1 MIIRNSKPA
10 VPSSPQPPN
19 HQTVA
24 AGITSSTSPGSYSPG
39 AYAYGVSGA
48 EDIHSSLTAL
58 IHTIAPLNV
67 DIVLEGETGTGK
79 DTLARRIHQL
89 SGCSGP
95 LVAVN
100 CAAVPETLAESELFG
115 VVSGAYTGA
124 HRSRAGY
131 LETADKGILFLDE
144 IDSMPLTLQAKM
156 LRVLESRGIER
167 LGSTQFKPVDM
178 RVIVATQTPLHQL
191 VDAGRFRR
199 DLYFRLDT
207 VKIQLPTLRA
217 RTEVILPQFQRFM
230 HDAAARLK
238 RPIPG
243 IPARIQEQ
251 LLMHGWPG
259 NLRELK
265 AAAERWVLGL
275 SPVPMGSTPHA
286 APESES
292 CTSLK
297 GRLQRIERFLIQE
310 ALQRNDH
317 CIDTVVNELGIP
329 KRTLYHR
336 IKLLNVAARG
346 V

>member
-1 MIIRNSKPA
+1 MTIRNNNE
-10 VPSSPQPPN
+10 PSQSHHCVSHESLLTLPQE
-19 HQTVA
+19 
-24 AGITSSTSPGSYSPG
+24 
-39 AYAYGVSGA
+39 A
-48 EDIHSSLTAL
+48 EDIHGSLSSL

-79 DTLARRIHQL
+79 DTLASRIHQL
-89 SGCSGP
+89 SGCAGP

-124 HRSRAGY
+124 SRSRAGY

-144 IDSMPLTLQAKM
+144 IDSMPLTLQAKL

-167 LGSTQFKPVDM
+167 LGSTRFKPVDM
-178 RVIVATQTPLHQL
+178 RVIVATQTPLRKL
-191 VDAGRFRR
+191 VEEGRFRR

-207 VKIQLPTLRA
+207 VKIQLPTLRS
-217 RTEVILPQFQRFM
+217 RTEIILPLFQRFL
-230 HDAAARLK
+230 HEAATRLK
-238 RPIPG
+238 RPLPKVS
-243 IPARIQEQ
+243 ATIQEQ
-251 LLMHGWPG
+251 LLMHSWPG
-259 NLRELK
+259 NIRELK

-275 SPVPMGSTPHA
+275 SPVPMAVDGGETESD
-286 APESES
+286 APL
-292 CTSLK
+292 TSLK
-297 GRLQRIERFLIQE
+297 MRLRRIERFLIQD

-346 V
+346 L

>member
-1 MIIRNSKPA
+1 MTIRNSNA
-10 VPSSPQPPN
+10 FEQSRHCVSHESLLTPPL
-19 HQTVA
+19 
-24 AGITSSTSPGSYSPG
+24 
-39 AYAYGVSGA
+39 
-48 EDIHSSLTAL
+48 EDINGPLSSL
-58 IHTIAPLNV
+58 IHTIAPLHI

-124 HRSRAGY
+124 SRSRAGY

-167 LGSTQFKPVDM
+167 LGSTQFKPVNM
-178 RVIVATQTPLHQL
+178 RVIVATQTPLHKL
-191 VDAGRFRR
+191 VEKGRFRR

-207 VKIQLPTLRA
+207 VKIQLPTLRS
-217 RTEVILPQFQRFM
+217 RTEIILPLFHRFLR
-230 HDAAARLK
+230 DAAARLK
-238 RPIPG
+238 RPVPG
-243 IPARIQEQ
+243 VSAMMQEQ
-251 LLMHGWPG
+251 LLMHDWPG
-259 NLRELK
+259 NIRELK

-275 SPVPMGSTPHA
+275 SPVPVAANAEKAGSD
-286 APESES
+286 APL
-292 CTSLK
+292 TSLK
-297 GRLQRIERFLIQE
+297 VRLRRIERFLIQE

-317 CIDTVVNELGIP
+317 CIDNVVNELGIP

-346 V
+346 L

>member
-1 MIIRNSKPA
+1 MTIRNSNES
-10 VPSSPQPPN
+10 VRSLHCVSHESSLTHPS
-19 HQTVA
+19 
-24 AGITSSTSPGSYSPG
+24 
-39 AYAYGVSGA
+39 
-48 EDIHSSLTAL
+48 EDIHGPLSSL

-89 SGCSGP
+89 SGCAGP

-124 HRSRAGY
+124 SRSRAGY

-178 RVIVATQTPLHQL
+178 RVIVATQTPLQKL
-191 VDAGRFRR
+191 VDEGRFRR

-207 VKIQLPTLRA
+207 VKIQLPTLRS
-217 RTEVILPQFQRFM
+217 RTEIILPLFQRFL
-230 HDAAARLK
+230 HEAAARLK
-238 RPIPG
+238 LPVPG
-243 IPARIQEQ
+243 VSAVMQEQ

-259 NLRELK
+259 NIRELK

-275 SPVPMGSTPHA
+275 SPVPIAADSDGQGMGADTPL
-286 APESES
+286 
-292 CTSLK
+292 TSLK
-297 GRLQRIERFLIQE
+297 VRLRRIERFLIQE

-346 V
+346 L

>member
-1 MIIRNSKPA
+1 MTLRNSNEFSQSLHCA
-10 VPSSPQPPN
+10 T
-19 HQTVA
+19 HHFL
-24 AGITSSTSPGSYSPG
+24 STQQS
-39 AYAYGVSGA
+39 
-48 EDIHSSLTAL
+48 EDIHGSLSSL

-89 SGCSGP
+89 SGCAGP

-124 HRSRAGY
+124 SRSRAGY

-178 RVIVATQTPLHQL
+178 RVIVATQTPLQKL
-191 VDAGRFRR
+191 VDEGRFRR

-207 VKIQLPTLRA
+207 VKIQLPTLRS
-217 RTEVILPQFQRFM
+217 RTDIILPLFQRFL

-238 RPIPG
+238 LSVPG
-243 IPARIQEQ
+243 VSVIMQEQ
-251 LLMHGWPG
+251 LLMHDWPG
-259 NLRELK
+259 NIRELK

-275 SPVPMGSTPHA
+275 SPVPIVADGDGAESDTPL
-286 APESES
+286 
-292 CTSLK
+292 TSLK
-297 GRLQRIERFLIQE
+297 VRLRRIERFLIQE
-310 ALQRNDH
+310 ALQRNGH
-317 CIDTVVNELGIP
+317 CIDTVVSELGIP

-346 V
+346 L